1 MAAVPAPADLWAPQ
15 DRHPQGWAELR
26 RSPETR
32 IHSGDNNPS
41 LSFPSG
47 VNVHRWLDPVT
58 LPFSGR
64 RLGAYSKI
72 HQVFISKWSQKMA
85 KHQWTCASFCLL
97 SFQECF
103 SNRVTSEAGTRRPAL
118 TILCKD
124 APRPRPKSRFFS
136 ASAER
141 LVLT

>member
-103 SNRVTSEAGTRRPAL
+103 SNRSPRRQARGGLHLQSCVKMP
-118 TILCKD
+118 
-124 APRPRPKSRFFS
+124 PRPRPKSRFFS